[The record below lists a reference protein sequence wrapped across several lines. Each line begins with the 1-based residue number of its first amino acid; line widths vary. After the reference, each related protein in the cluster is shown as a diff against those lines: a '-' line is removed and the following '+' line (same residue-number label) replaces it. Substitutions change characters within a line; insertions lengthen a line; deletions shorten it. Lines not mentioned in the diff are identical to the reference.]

1 MAHTPPHASSSFE
14 PGIYFDEVHRHPVG
28 ITRRQ
33 HERLLDV
40 VSAGFNSI
48 AAADIFELTAVGDF
62 AAVPALKVFRV
73 VKFRGERERC

>member
-1 MAHTPPHASSSFE
+1 M
-14 PGIYFDEVHRHPVG
+14 
-28 ITRRQ
+28 TRGH
-33 HERLLDV
+33 HERLMYV
-40 VSAGFNSI
+40 GSAGFNII